1 VMSGPQAA
9 GRREDSVAG
18 HICLG
23 TATLSIMSLCAG
35 IPEIVTSSI
44 TTRVHVHASVPRDC
58 LEFPEGANSP
68 AETAPEDLYEAI
80 HKQNNGRF
88 IDTMSEESTCGSGS
102 DISDT
107 EGDDA
112 IATTLDMREDREH
125 TTNPRHSRSRPSTI
139 ALRRMQARNTF
150 AGNSMMFVASEA
162 RKPSSASL
170 LSGMTLPST
179 ELTAEM
185 ASLGPV
191 SEGGEKPVSV
201 RKRSLSIDALND
213 SLDGIPRSAQK
224 LESPTLVRV
233 RSRSQM
239 ARKEE
244 RLPGT
249 PSVLTP
255 PEREPPSVAT
265 TVNTHSSLSGGLKEV
280 LPTPTPDYTIDEYV
294 DIETGK
300 VSVELYYWPNATKVF
315 VPDKYKR
322 KLERRARRQASA
334 SIVDIPPVEKSEP
347 DDT

>member
-1 VMSGPQAA
+1 
-9 GRREDSVAG
+9 
-18 HICLG
+18 
-23 TATLSIMSLCAG
+23 
-35 IPEIVTSSI
+35 
-44 TTRVHVHASVPRDC
+44 
-58 LEFPEGANSP
+58 
-68 AETAPEDLYEAI
+68 
-80 HKQNNGRF
+80 
-88 IDTMSEESTCGSGS
+88 
-102 DISDT
+102 
-107 EGDDA
+107 
-112 IATTLDMREDREH
+112 
-125 TTNPRHSRSRPSTI
+125 
-139 ALRRMQARNTF
+139 
-150 AGNSMMFVASEA
+150 MMFVASEA

-185 ASLGPV
+185 ASPGPV